1 MCDWLSHGQFVRWK
15 TTSDARRLFSRN
27 AVSPRDECF
36 TTTENLQ
43 TKTKIM
49 TICNAHDQEV
59 CYESPQ
65 CPACEIQIELDE
77 ANEEIAKLEKEVE
90 ELNQATDL

>member
-1 MCDWLSHGQFVRWK
+1 
-15 TTSDARRLFSRN
+15 
-27 AVSPRDECF
+27 
-36 TTTENLQ
+36 
-43 TKTKIM
+43 M

-90 ELNQATDL
+90 ELYQATDL